1 MLQWAAWLCS
11 WPDGFASGVHRY
23 VQGFHP
29 DMMEVVYSW
38 VNGARFVDICSM
50 TTAFEGTVIRVIR
63 RLEELVR
70 QLADSAKVCAVV
82 LARAVCRRWLADVGC
97 RLSQVIGDAALEEK
111 FTTVLGKVGRDIR
124 TSGESLHL

>member
-11 WPDGFASGVHRY
+11 WPDGFASGAHRY

-70 QLADSAKVCAVV
+70 QLADSAKVCVRWCLHEQCVAGGW
-82 LARAVCRRWLADVGC
+82 LMRAVDFHR
-97 RLSQVIGDAALEEK
+97 
-111 FTTVLGKVGRDIR
+111 
-124 TSGESLHL
+124 

>member
-38 VNGARFVDICSM
+38 GNGARVVDICSM
-50 TTAFEGTVIRVIR
+50 PQHSKARSSVSSGVWKSWYDSWRTQRRCVCGGACTSSVSRV
-63 RLEELVR
+63 
-70 QLADSAKVCAVV
+70 A
-82 LARAVCRRWLADVGC
+82 G
-97 RLSQVIGDAALEEK
+97 
-111 FTTVLGKVGRDIR
+111 
-124 TSGESLHL
+124 